1 MGYKLWLLRQWGDA
15 APLISMEEPVMRI
28 EEGGNRQ
35 APLGDGGGKE
45 QGAEGGDGR
54 RERGR
59 RKGRGE
65 KRADRKSKRKNRGV
79 ERKKKEERVLNKPD
93 LRKRMNEK
101 MISTTAFTK

>member
-1 MGYKLWLLRQWGDA
+1 
-15 APLISMEEPVMRI
+15 MRI

-35 APLGDGGGKE
+35 APLGDGWGKE
-45 QGAEGGDGR
+45 QGAEGGEGR

-79 ERKKKEERVLNKPD
+79 GRKKKEERVLNKPD

-101 MISTTAFTK
+101 MISTMAFTK